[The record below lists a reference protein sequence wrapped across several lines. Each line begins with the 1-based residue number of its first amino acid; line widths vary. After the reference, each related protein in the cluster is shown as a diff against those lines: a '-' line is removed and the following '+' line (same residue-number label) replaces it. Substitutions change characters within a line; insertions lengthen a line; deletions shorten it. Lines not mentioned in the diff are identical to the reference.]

1 MAKKLSPDAK
11 KALAEEFFT
20 DIFLN
25 FMTGM
30 IKADSVEADYGKIRE
45 AVRKLTKEQI
55 HRIATL
61 AGSRYAERS
70 NPSPGKLPKGRVAT
84 LKKEAFEFALKQL
97 ENETETHK

>member
-45 AVRKLTKEQI
+45 AVRKL
-55 HRIATL
+55 A
-61 AGSRYAERS
+61 
-70 NPSPGKLPKGRVAT
+70 
-84 LKKEAFEFALKQL
+84 
-97 ENETETHK
+97 